1 MLLFKRQFHLI
12 MLLQSTCKSV
22 FYYCH
27 AKVMKSKVFAAE
39 IFMKKERQHG
49 PKKYIM

>member
-1 MLLFKRQFHLI
+1 MLLFTRQFHLI

-22 FYYCH
+22 YYCH
-27 AKVMKSKVFAAE
+27 TKVMKSKMFAAE

-49 PKKYIM
+49 PKS